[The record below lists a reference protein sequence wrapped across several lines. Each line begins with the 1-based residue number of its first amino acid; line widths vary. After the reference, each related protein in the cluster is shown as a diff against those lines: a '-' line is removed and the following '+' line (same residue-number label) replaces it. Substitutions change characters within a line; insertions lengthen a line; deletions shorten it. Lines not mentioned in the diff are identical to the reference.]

1 MKRLISLLC
10 ALFYAGYAQA
20 ADLSVSVL
28 TKNGAPVSNAVVTF
42 HPDGGYKGAIKFA
55 WPYRVAQEKIQ
66 FNPRVLIVPVGATV
80 MFPNLDKVRHH
91 VYSFSPGNKFE
102 LKLYGRDETHSYTFQ
117 KAGIAAIGCNIH
129 DQMSAYIAIVDT
141 PYAALTDAKG
151 VAILRNASGAGEVR
165 VWRDDIRAPG
175 NRMAQKL
182 KLTQADGKA
191 AFAVELRPA
200 SSGGAHGMH

>member
-1 MKRLISLLC
+1 MRILLGLFC
-10 ALFYAGYAQA
+10 ALFMAHHVQA
-20 ADLSVSVL
+20 ADLSVKVRA
-28 TKNGAPVSNAVVTF
+28 KDGAPVANAVVTF
-42 HPDGGYKGAIKFA
+42 HLDGGYKGAIKLP
-55 WPYRVAQEKIQ
+55 WPYRIAQEKIQ

-80 MFPNLDKVRHH
+80 AFPNLDKVRHH

-151 VAILRNASGAGEVR
+151 VAVLRDAAGSGELR
-165 VWRDDIRAPG
+165 VWRDDVRAPG
-175 NRMAQKL
+175 NRIVQKM
-182 KLTQADGKA
+182 KLTQADSSA
-191 AFAVELRPA
+191 DISVELRPA
-200 SSGGAHGMH
+200 SGSAHGMH